1 MYYGC
6 ACWLAAAHY
15 LTLWDKRHF
24 GASAPLSKKY
34 KYTSGTHKSYGENK
48 KGSRASSVYLDGTH
62 EMQNGF
68 SPFFVLRKHIFLW
81 PRISGLFLYVFT
93 FFALQ
98 QHSLIMTP
106 FLMTKRHTLSKGKG
120 STMRDSFINGE
131 SCKLKNEFWRTHMK
145 AKQGGELMISGAR

>member
-1 MYYGC
+1 MYYMSVL

-34 KYTSGTHKSYGENK
+34 KYTSGTHKKLARTKRGAGQAARVSGWNTK
-48 KGSRASSVYLDGTH
+48 CKMDLVPLCAAKTH
-62 EMQNGF
+62 F
-68 SPFFVLRKHIFLW
+68 PLAPHFRFVFV
-81 PRISGLFLYVFT
+81 YVFT

-120 STMRDSFINGE
+120 R
-131 SCKLKNEFWRTHMK
+131 
-145 AKQGGELMISGAR
+145 AR

>member
-34 KYTSGTHKSYGENK
+34 KYTSGLHKKLARTKRGAEQAAYIWMEHK
-48 KGSRASSVYLDGTH
+48 
-62 EMQNGF
+62 MQNGF

-131 SCKLKNEFWRTHMK
+131 S
-145 AKQGGELMISGAR
+145 